1 MSRTATALTVFG
13 VMLGIFLAAVES
25 TVVGTAMPTI
35 IGKLGGVSLYGWVF
49 SAYLLA
55 STTTVP
61 LYGKLADTFG
71 RKPVFLF
78 GAGLFL
84 TGSMLCGLAGSMGQL
99 IAFRALQGLGAGA
112 ILPIT
117 LTIVGDLFSVEQR
130 ARMQG
135 LFSGVWGVAS
145 VTGPALGGFITD
157 HLDWRWVFYVNVP
170 FGLLS
175 MGLLIVFFRER
186 VERVRRPVDYVGTA
200 TLTAAVVLFLLALL
214 QGGEAWPW
222 RSVQTFA
229 LVGSALMLFGVFLWN
244 ERRAP
249 DPMLPPSLF
258 RHRLIAVAGLASF
271 VSGGVMFGVTT
282 FVPPFVQGV
291 LGGSATNAGMALA
304 PLSIGWPV
312 ASVVAGRMILRVGY
326 RAMGLLGGVL
336 LVAGAAVLLAVG
348 QDSSQALVMAA
359 MLSIGAGM
367 GFSSTSFLIA
377 VQNAVA
383 WSQRGVATASIQFFR
398 TIGGSIAVAA
408 MGAMLNAQWRAHG
421 AGVDAGGA
429 DVSEANVLLDTAA
442 RGALP
447 AEALAALQ
455 GALATSLHA
464 VYLLVFAA
472 AAASMA
478 AVLLFPSGSVADLA
492 HQPEAPPGPPA
503 PAEPL
508 PEGAA
513 PAGDPDRR

>member
-1 MSRTATALTVFG
+1 MGRAATALTVAG
-13 VMLGIFLAAVES
+13 VMLGIFLAAVEG

-78 GAGLFL
+78 GASLFL
-84 TGSMLCGLAGSMGQL
+84 VGSMLCGLSTSMVQL
-99 IAFRALQGLGAGA
+99 IAFRVLQGLGAGA

-117 LTIVGDLFSVEQR
+117 MTMVGDLFSVEQR

-175 MGLLIVFFRER
+175 MGLLAVFFRER
-186 VERVRRPVDYVGTA
+186 VERVRRPIDYAGTA
-200 TLTAAVVLFLLALL
+200 TLTGAAVLFLLTLL

-222 RSVQTFA
+222 WSAQTFTLLGAA
-229 LVGSALMLFGVFLWN
+229 LVLFGLFLWS
-244 ERRAP
+244 ERKAA

-258 RHRLIAVAGLASF
+258 RHRVIAAAGLASF
-271 VSGGVMFGVTT
+271 LSGGVMFGVTT

-291 LGGSATNAGMALA
+291 LGGSATEAGMALA
-304 PLSIGWPV
+304 PFSIGWPLASV
-312 ASVVAGRMILRVGY
+312 ASGRLILRAGY

-336 LVAGAAVLLAVG
+336 LVVGAGSLLAVSR
-348 QDSSQALVMAA
+348 DSSQILVMVS

-377 VQNAVA
+377 VQNAVD
-383 WSQRGVATASIQFFR
+383 WSRRGVATASVQFFR
-398 TIGGSIAVAA
+398 TIGGSMAVAA
-408 MGAMLNAQWRAHG
+408 MGAVLNARWRAHG
-421 AGVDAGGA
+421 ATVEAGVD
-429 DVSEANVLLDTAA
+429 VSDANVLLDVAA
-442 RGALP
+442 RASIPTDALD
-447 AEALAALQ
+447 ALQ
-455 GALATSLHA
+455 GALATSLHGA
-464 VYLLVFAA
+464 YLLVFAA
-472 AAASMA
+472 AAATLA
-478 AVLLFPSGSVADLA
+478 AVLLFPSGSVEDLA
-492 HQPEAPPGPPA
+492 HRPEEPAPA
-503 PAEPL
+503 EPAEPL

-513 PAGDPDRR
+513 PAGDLDRR